1 MLALYILCLWALVGV
16 RGSGAYVSQNTT
28 SRLRARKLTLGFVD
42 ASKHAIVR
50 RKQLR
55 RRAQESALSMP
66 DLPDGCN
73 LENGKRCRLPNGTIH
88 PAVAEAQART
98 VDTGKPGINVAKE
111 SRQKLNVHGNRQGL
125 GGASVGPDEDITDDA
140 AVELLLNWEAHH
152 RQIEIHWTPDSTN
165 NTDWVSLLASKGH
178 LHSQKCHLPPSTDH
192 VSNKS
197 PLVVLREHRPAKRIA
212 WFFALQRNP
221 SPAYLEMVKSLVI
234 SGRMNAPALEPH
246 FLYVMTKS
254 EHSRYVANGGPS
266 ADHLATW
273 MINMGVRVVGHV
285 VSFANRK
292 GFALEKASGAQWARL
307 DLFKMAK
314 HMQPEFLK
322 RGLMTSHV
330 LYTDMD
336 IFFSHDLPMPG
347 TGTLRSCGRPY
358 RDPTKP
364 KVSYLISIFDLF
376 VCFK

>member
-1 MLALYILCLWALVGV
+1 M
-16 RGSGAYVSQNTT
+16 
-28 SRLRARKLTLGFVD
+28 
-42 ASKHAIVR
+42 
-50 RKQLR
+50 
-55 RRAQESALSMP
+55 
-66 DLPDGCN
+66 
-73 LENGKRCRLPNGTIH
+73 H
-88 PAVAEAQART
+88 PAVAEAQVRSLDTANPKFSSAKDVRQITKARVNT
-98 VDTGKPGINVAKE
+98 QTG
-111 SRQKLNVHGNRQGL
+111 
-125 GGASVGPDEDITDDA
+125 GGASAGPDEDITDDA

-152 RQIEIHWTPDSTN
+152 RQIEIHWTSDSTN
-165 NTDWVSLLASKGH
+165 NTDWVSVLASKGH
-178 LHSQKCHLPPSTDH
+178 PHSQKCHLPPASDH

-197 PLVVLREHRPAKRIA
+197 PLVVLREQRPAKRIA

-234 SGRMNAPALEPH
+234 SGRMKAPALEPH

-266 ADHLATW
+266 ADQLATW

-358 RDPTKP
+358 RDPAKP
-364 KVSYLISIFDLF
+364 KVTFL
-376 VCFK
+376 V

>member
-1 MLALYILCLWALVGV
+1 MLVLAL
-16 RGSGAYVSQNTT
+16 SG
-28 SRLRARKLTLGFVD
+28 
-42 ASKHAIVR
+42 
-50 RKQLR
+50 
-55 RRAQESALSMP
+55 SALSGGSTFTNRTSTNVTATA
-66 DLPDGCN
+66 DLKELARLERRLRNAHDATPLPRAYRLLAELEKVD
-73 LENGKRCRLPNGTIH
+73 ENGYPPLPPQCNVNTGKKCRLANGTMH
-88 PAVAEAQART
+88 PLFT
-98 VDTGKPGINVAKE
+98 VP
-111 SRQKLNVHGNRQGL
+111 L
-125 GGASVGPDEDITDDA
+125 GPDEDITDDA

-197 PLVVLREHRPAKRIA
+197 PLVVLGEHRPAKRIA

-358 RDPTKP
+358 RDPAKP
-364 KVSYLISIFDLF
+364 KVLLLCCVVAVLLYLNASNIIIIK
-376 VCFK
+376 VT